1 MMTIEIMLGGL
12 NGHPRGRMQ
21 IDPVQ
26 WVVGI
31 GTVTAFRK
39 VLRLCAES
47 DTAHRT
53 HCLDEWRTALA
64 DMLPELDADA
74 AGEAARSAARIASLE
89 VSVKQTGM
97 LEEHRRAYRDKL
109 RDERAYARSIAR
121 HYARAKGRVGKLA
134 EEVEKWISSV

>member
-1 MMTIEIMLGGL
+1 MIEILFGGWRE
-12 NGHPRGRMQ
+12 HPRGTMRL
-21 IDPVQ
+21 DPVQ
-26 WVVGI
+26 WVVGL

-47 DTAHRT
+47 DAVHGT

-64 DMLPELDADA
+64 DMLPELDAEA
-74 AGEAARSAARIASLE
+74 AGEAARSAACIASLE
-89 VSVKQTGM
+89 VSVKQTGA

-121 HYARAKGRVGKLA
+121 RYAKAKGRVGKLA
-134 EEVEKWISSV
+134 EEVEKWISNV